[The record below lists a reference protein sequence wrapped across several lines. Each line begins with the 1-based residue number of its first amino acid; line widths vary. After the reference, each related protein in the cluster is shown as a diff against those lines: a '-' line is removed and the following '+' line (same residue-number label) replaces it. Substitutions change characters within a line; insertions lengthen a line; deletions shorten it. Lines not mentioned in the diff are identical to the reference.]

1 MIASRRSRCTP
12 AGSLNARWSWIA
24 FLLVAVTS
32 LSEVAGAQT
41 VAWTARKNG
50 TAVDG
55 DAQPGSGSVIAGKR
69 ALAVDGI
76 GNVFVTGT
84 AANGSSNDFLT
95 VAYDPAGNVLW
106 SKLRN
111 GAANGADHAYALA
124 LGASGNVYV
133 TGYSF
138 NGTNNDF
145 LTVAY
150 DSAGNELWSKVKNGA
165 ANGSDSASALAV
177 DAAENVYVTGGS
189 HNGINSDY
197 LTVAYDS
204 AGNELWA
211 TVKNGAANLDDSV
224 YALAVTPSGTS
235 FVTGY
240 SNNAS
245 NSDYMTV
252 AYDSS
257 GAELWARVKNGAGNG
272 ADSAQALAADASGNV
287 FVTGYSFSGSTNDY
301 LTVAY
306 DISGNELWARSK
318 NLSWENA
325 FAVAL
330 DSTGRVLVTGIS
342 SNGATHDYLTVA
354 YDSAGTEV
362 WAKLK
367 NGAANKDDF
376 PYALVVDGSDNVFV
390 TGYSNNGTNND
401 YLTVAYD
408 SVGSELWAKV
418 RNGAANNTDT
428 AYAIGVR
435 AGGGVYVTGYSHN
448 GSNDDFLTLAYDS
461 AGTELWGAKEPP
473 QWGYDDRPG
482 AGDQIRGKRALAV
495 DGSGNVYV
503 TGQASNGSNNDLL
516 TVAYDSSGTEIWARV
531 KNGAANN
538 LDQAYALAVDGSG
551 NVYVTGQSH
560 NGSNNDYLTVAYDSA
575 GNELWAKVKN
585 GVANNQDRAFALAVD
600 GSGNVYVT
608 GQSHNGSNN
617 DYLTVAYDS
626 LGNELWAKVKNGA
639 ANGTDQVSALA
650 VDGSG
655 NVYVTGYSWNGSNED
670 YLTVAYDST
679 GIELWAK
686 VRNGAGNSQDFAS
699 ALSVDGSGTVHV
711 TGQSS
716 NGTNNDYLTV
726 VYDSAG
732 NELWAKVK
740 NGAANDQDYAF
751 ALAVDGSGNLY
762 VSGQS
767 FSGSNFDY
775 LTVAYDSAGTE
786 LWAKVKNGAANS
798 NDYAFALAVDDSGNV
813 YVTGYSWNGL
823 NNDFLT
829 VAYDSAGNDL
839 WQFPYNGGGEDLSY
853 IAVVSGTGLYVSGSS
868 VGQDSDFLT
877 VKFSLVADVT
887 PPSDPAIGLTSPLES
902 NWTSDNT
909 VSVSW
914 SGAVDEV
921 DGSGIDGYS
930 VEWNTTPVST
940 PNSSVDVNHTV
951 DPHSTTS
958 PPLGDGSEHYFHLS
972 TCDNAGNCTSTV
984 HAGPFWIDTAAPSAP
999 GSVASS
1005 SHGDG
1010 LPHADSTIDLSWGAA
1025 TDSLSGLGDYLYAFD
1040 STPTGPCTGGG
1051 STAGTSAASAS
1062 LADGIWYAHVCS
1074 TDLAGNSSVVHG
1086 GPYRIGADLA
1096 YASTL
1101 VSHQAGATAIT
1112 GNGASSGRYLSADGR
1127 YVAFSSLA
1135 SDLVV
1140 GGSDANGVQD
1150 AFLWDRVTNLVTLI
1164 SHLPGL
1170 PGTAASGEA
1179 TATGISSDGAFVA
1192 FHSTAADMI
1201 AGGSDT
1207 NGVMDAFL
1215 WERATGIVTLISHQ
1229 AGLPTTAGD
1238 ELSYTANGALS
1249 ADGQR
1254 VAIYSNAT
1262 NLVAGAADVSATT
1275 DALMW
1280 DRATGLLTYISHL
1293 PGSPTS
1299 PAASYSIPS
1308 FVSADGEFV
1317 AFYSQATNLMSGG
1330 SDANGNYD
1338 VFLWERATGDVAL
1351 ASHVAG
1357 SPGVAGSGLSSP
1369 RAISS
1374 DGEVLVYLSYSTD
1387 LVPGFSNNNGTLVDT
1402 FAYVRSSG
1410 ESELLSRT
1418 TAGPGAGGNS
1428 ASYGE
1433 AVSADGRYVLL
1444 TSASTDLVPGVTD
1457 PNGTGFDVFL
1467 RDRVS
1472 GTTKLLTSAAGTPA
1486 VTSNNESVGAGL
1498 SSDGRFALYKSW
1510 ATDLIAGM
1518 TPANSAGE
1526 WDVYLVDTVL
1536 GDTDLLSHSAASD
1549 TTTGNAECLP
1559 VGLASGGAVA
1569 LMECA
1574 ATDLAAGVSDPNGPA
1589 IDLYVAVRA
1598 TLDSTLPTDPT
1609 IDSTAPFASTWST
1622 DNTVDVSWSGAADEV
1637 DGSGLAGYSIEWDH
1651 SALSTPDP
1659 TVDIA
1664 HGADPHSTTSPPLAD
1679 AGDWYFHLRTCDI
1692 AGNCTST
1699 VHAGPFWIDTVAPSQ
1714 PGALDSASH
1723 GLAGIPSSD
1732 VDLVVTWGAAGDAGA
1747 GVDGY
1752 SYFVD
1757 GSSSAS
1763 CDLTKDAEEGTT
1775 GVTFAGLSQGTW
1787 YVHVCAVDSAGNW
1800 GPVRTGGPVIVDSTA
1815 PASATTV
1822 YYSRYSSGDLR
1833 RVGANGLGDAAV
1845 LGGLAAPIGLAIDT
1859 RAGKLYFS
1867 LAGSNQIARCDLDG
1881 TNLETLVTG
1890 AGGAYGVALDLDGGK
1905 VYWAARTAGAIRRAN
1920 LDGTA
1925 VESVLTGLHQP
1936 LGVAFD
1942 RTWRKVYF
1950 TEDSFAPAAATV
1962 RIGRA
1967 NPDGTNLEVLLTVP
1981 GTNRPYAI
1989 DVDPVGQVLYWV
2001 NTSTGT
2007 GTIRRLNYDGSGDA
2021 ALVSGSAPGSVA
2033 LEPVSQH
2040 LFWAEEGGQS
2050 VRRARTSGASAVTL
2064 SSGGSRWGVAL
2075 QLPPTAPQALSQA
2088 ISVPESGSTPLR
2100 LRAFDANNDAL
2111 TWVQL
2116 TDPLHGSLSGTAPD
2130 LVYTPTPGYF
2140 GSDSF
2145 TFEVGDGTLT
2155 SPVATVS
2162 ITVTPVDDP
2171 PTAPAIGS
2179 VVPAAGT
2186 WTNDNTVQISWS
2198 GAVDDAGGSG
2208 LAGYSIEW
2216 NHLALST
2223 PDSSVE
2229 IAQSSD
2235 PHSTLSLPLADAGDW
2250 YFHLRACDLGGNC
2263 STAVHVG
2270 PIQIDT
2276 VMPENI
2282 LSLAT
2287 DPPTNLWSADN
2298 TFELTW
2304 SGATDDRSG
2313 VAGYSLFISQ
2323 ATGLPDETIEVVHAS
2338 DPHHFVTVP
2347 LADGELWAFKVRT
2360 CDRAGNCRPGAV
2372 LTAFGRIDTQAPTSP
2387 GTVSSSSH
2395 DGGVTNDPTID
2406 VAWGAATDA
2415 GSGVASYRIGFT
2427 TTPAPPACGAL
2438 PQTAGDTST
2447 TSPPLAAGTWY
2458 FHVCAVDLAGNW
2470 GAVTTGGPYT
2480 IDLSAPRVA
2489 NLDSVATSGGA
2500 IGEGEV
2506 VNVGITQ
2513 LLVSFDEP
2521 MVQALAE
2528 ATSSYQLVAAGIDG
2542 AIDTATCGPLQGDD
2556 QSVAIDSAVYAGQ
2569 TSTLSLNGATALA
2582 DGSYRLLVCAA
2593 LEDPAGNPLDGDGN
2607 GSGGDDFSRSFRVD
2621 LARPTVTLVHSVAD
2635 TGDGSLGEN
2644 EATNVAIT
2652 EVSVSFSE
2660 VVLGGDSTASFLLVE
2675 GGLDGALDTTA
2686 CGPLA
2691 GDDTSVGLDAAVYSS
2706 LGSISTLQL
2715 SGGAALA
2722 DGTYRLLVCGTVTDL
2737 GGNALDDDDD
2747 GDGNDDFA
2755 RNFVVDTVPPTNPTA
2770 ISSSTHV
2777 HAAWSPVTGFGA
2789 QWSGATDDRSG
2800 PAGYSVVIDGNPTTA
2815 VDCTIEVADAAGT
2828 GSTVATLGEGAWYV
2842 HVRLIDRAGNCAVG
2856 EAEAGFWGIDT
2867 SAPSAPG
2874 AISSSSHDPAGTAVA
2889 DDTIDVAWGA
2899 ASDTFSD
2906 VASYSYAFDG
2916 NPTGSCSSSSTA
2928 SLGATSGA
2936 LADGSHYVHV
2946 CAVDYA
2952 GNSGAAVHG
2961 GPYVVDTAGPTGL
2974 VASSIS
2980 HSVSTWS
2987 NDNGIDFGFSGAT
3000 DTSGVAGY
3008 AIAFDRAAATLPV
3021 CATTQAASTFTGSSS
3036 ADGSDWWIHVR
3047 ARDAAGNCGDT
3058 VHLGPFWIDT
3068 TAPSAPSAVSSSSH
3082 GGGPANDPTID
3093 VAWGAA
3099 TDVTSGVASYS
3110 YLFDGAP
3117 TGGCP
3122 GNSTAG
3128 LSATSSTLADGS
3140 WYLHVCAVDLA
3151 GNTGAAAHGG
3161 PYVVDTAGPT
3171 GLAISSTSHT
3181 VSTWSNDNSVDF
3193 SFSGATDANGIAGY
3207 AVVYDQ
3213 TSATEP
3219 ICASTQAV
3227 STFAGSSSPDAD
3239 DWWIHVRAV
3248 DGAGNC
3254 GSTVHLGPFQIDT
3267 QSPSAPTGLAS
3278 PSHDVGVASN
3288 DTTVEVD
3295 WVAAVDQAGLSGID
3309 GYGFFFST
3317 SAGDACDD
3325 VQDVEEDALT
3335 TTSGAL
3341 ADGEHFFHLCA
3352 EDNAGNW
3359 SPVASIGPFVIDTAG
3374 ASVVAIGT
3382 VADTGDGELV
3392 EGESTQ
3398 RGLTQLLVVFD
3409 GAMFD
3414 ASGDS
3419 DPADVTNPAS
3429 YRLYR
3434 AGPNGALQ
3442 TTACG
3447 AAAGDD
3453 VEVPFAAVS
3462 YSASTTT
3469 AALSFSGNLALP
3481 RESYRLLVCPTLE
3494 DDAGTPIAGFTR
3506 NFAITA
3512 SDLLLNPNFDHDL
3525 AGWVVMEPTPGG
3537 LLWSSND
3544 LSSAPS
3550 SGSAEIVTAS
3560 GTGAVWALSQC
3571 FSISGNPVEM
3581 SGWTEVESSVAGA
3594 PLVGARIDYFGG
3606 AGCSGAVVGSTLS
3619 PPVAGDTGGFRTYLR
3634 LTRSSPPT
3642 AALSVL
3648 VSMEV
3653 EGGAAATFTAR
3664 FDDLFYGLTPPL
3676 FSDGFESNGTGAW
3689 SAAVP

>member
-12 AGSLNARWSWIA
+12 AGSLNARWTWIA
-24 FLLVAVTS
+24 VLMVAVTS

-50 TAVDG
+50 TVVDG

-69 ALAVDGI
+69 ALAVDGT

-150 DSAGNELWSKVKNGA
+150 DNAGNELWAKVKNGA

-177 DAAENVYVTGGS
+177 DVAENVYVTGGS
-189 HNGINSDY
+189 HNGTNSDY

-204 AGNELWA
+204 AGTELWA

-224 YALAVTPSGTS
+224 YALAVTPSGTV

-272 ADSAQALAADASGNV
+272 ADSAQALAVDAAGSV
-287 FVTGYSFSGSTNDY
+287 FVTGYSFSGPTNDY

-318 NLSWENA
+318 NLAWENA

-330 DSTGRVLVTGIS
+330 DSTGQVLVTGIS

-354 YDSAGTEV
+354 YDSSGTEV

-367 NGAANKDDF
+367 NGAANQDDF

-390 TGYSNNGTNND
+390 TGYSNNATNND
-401 YLTVAYD
+401 FLTVAYD
-408 SVGSELWAKV
+408 SAGNELWAKV

-428 AYAIGVR
+428 AYAIAAR
-435 AGGGVYVTGYSHN
+435 AGGGVYVAGYSSN
-448 GSNDDFLTLAYDS
+448 GANKDFLTVAYDS
-461 AGTELWGAKEPP
+461 AGTELWAEKEPP
-473 QWGYDDRPG
+473 QVGYDDRPG
-482 AGDQIRGKRALAV
+482 TGDSVRGKRALAV

-503 TGQASNGSNNDLL
+503 TGQTWSGSSYDYLTVAYDNAGTELWARAKNRVANVNDYAFAVAASESGNVYVTGHSHNGMNEDYLTVAYDGAGNELWAKVRNGTANDQDQASALALDGSENVYLTGASSNGSNDDYLTLAYDSAGTELWAKVKNGAANNQDQASAIGVDGSGNVYVTGRSSNGSNDDYL
-516 TVAYDSSGTEIWARV
+516 TVAYDSAGTELWSRVKNGSANSYDQAYALAVDGSANVYVTGLSWNGSNYDYLTLAYDSAGNELWARV
-531 KNGAANN
+531 KNGAANSS
-538 LDQAYALAVDGSG
+538 DIAWALAVDGSG
-551 NVYVTGQSH
+551 NVYVTGNSF
-560 NGSNNDYLTVAYDSA
+560 NGSNY
-575 GNELWAKVKN
+575 
-585 GVANNQDRAFALAVD
+585 
-600 GSGNVYVT
+600 
-608 GQSHNGSNN
+608 
-617 DYLTVAYDS
+617 
-626 LGNELWAKVKNGA
+626 
-639 ANGTDQVSALA
+639 
-650 VDGSG
+650 
-655 NVYVTGYSWNGSNED
+655 
-670 YLTVAYDST
+670 
-679 GIELWAK
+679 
-686 VRNGAGNSQDFAS
+686 
-699 ALSVDGSGTVHV
+699 
-711 TGQSS
+711 
-716 NGTNNDYLTV
+716 
-726 VYDSAG
+726 
-732 NELWAKVK
+732 
-740 NGAANDQDYAF
+740 
-751 ALAVDGSGNLY
+751 
-762 VSGQS
+762 
-767 FSGSNFDY
+767 DY

-786 LWAKVKNGAANS
+786 LWAKVKNGAAS
-798 NDYAFALAVDDSGNV
+798 NEDRAYALAVDGSGTV
-813 YVTGYSWNGL
+813 YVTGQSSNGTDYDYL
-823 NNDFLT
+823 A
-829 VAYDSAGNDL
+829 VAYDNTGAEL
-839 WQFPYNGGGEDLSY
+839 WQYLYNGGGEDLSY
-853 IAVVSGTGLYVSGSS
+853 IAVASGNGLFVSGYSA
-868 VGQDSDFLT
+868 GQQGDFFT
-877 VKFSLVADVT
+877 VKFSLVVDTTV
-887 PPSDPAIGLTSPLES
+887 PSDPAIGATSPPEAVWANDS
-902 NWTSDNT
+902 T
-909 VSVSW
+909 VEVNW
-914 SGAVDEV
+914 SGATDEV
-921 DGSGIDGYS
+921 GGSGIDGYS

-940 PNSSVDVNHTV
+940 PDGLVDVSHTL
-951 DPHSTTS
+951 DPHSTVS
-958 PPLGDGSEHYFHLS
+958 PPLADGDGHYFHLS
-972 TCDNAGNCTSTV
+972 TCDNSGNCTSTV
-984 HAGPFWIDTAAPSAP
+984 HAGPFWIDTAPPSAP
-999 GSVASS
+999 GAVASA

-1025 TDSLSGLGDYLYAFD
+1025 TDALSGLGEYLFAFD
-1040 STPTGPCTGGG
+1040 GTPAGPCTGGG

-1074 TDLAGNSSVVHG
+1074 TDLAGNSSVAHG
-1086 GPYRIGADLA
+1086 GPYRIGADLG

-1170 PGTAASGEA
+1170 PASAASGEA

-1201 AGGSDT
+1201 SGGTDG

-1215 WERATGIVTLISHQ
+1215 WERATGTVTLISHQ

-1238 ELSYTANGALS
+1238 EISYTTNGALS

-1280 DRATGLLTYISHL
+1280 DRATGLLTYVSHL

-1299 PAASYSIPS
+1299 AAASYSIPS
-1308 FVSADGEFV
+1308 FMSANGEFV
-1317 AFYSQATNLMSGG
+1317 AFYSQATNLISGG
-1330 SDANGNYD
+1330 SDANGTYD
-1338 VFLWERATGDVAL
+1338 VFLWERATGDIAL

-1357 SPGVAGSGLSSP
+1357 SPGVAGSGQSSP

-1387 LVPGFSNNNGTLVDT
+1387 LVPGFSNNNGTFVDT
-1402 FAYVRSSG
+1402 FAYVRSFG

-1418 TAGPGAGGNS
+1418 TAGPGAGGNA
-1428 ASYGE
+1428 ASYGD
-1433 AVSADGRYVLL
+1433 AVSGDGRYVLL

-1457 PNGTGFDVFL
+1457 PNGTGFDLFL
-1467 RDRVS
+1467 HDRVA
-1472 GTTKLLTSAAGTPA
+1472 GTTRLLTSAAGTPS
-1486 VTSNNESVGAGL
+1486 VTSNNESVGAAL

-1559 VGLASGGAVA
+1559 AGLASGGAVA

-1574 ATDLAAGVSDPNGPA
+1574 ATDLATGVSDPNGA
-1589 IDLYVAVRA
+1589 ATDLYVADGSSPD
-1598 TLDSTLPTDPT
+1598 TTPPTDPGISAT
-1609 IDSTAPFASTWST
+1609 SPVASIWSNDSTIE
-1622 DNTVDVSWSGAADEV
+1622 VSWSGAADEV
-1637 DGSGLAGYSIEWDH
+1637 GGSGLAGYSVEWNH
-1651 SALSTPDP
+1651 LAVSTPDALVEVP
-1659 TVDIA
+1659 HT
-1664 HGADPHSTTSPPLAD
+1664 GDPHATTSPPLAD
-1679 AGDWYFHLRTCDI
+1679 AGDWYFHLRTCDNS
-1692 AGNCTST
+1692 GNCTAT
-1699 VHAGPFWIDTVAPSQ
+1699 IHAGPFWIDTVAPSQ

-1787 YVHVCAVDSAGNW
+1787 YVHVCAVDSAENW
-1800 GPVRTGGPVIVDSTA
+1800 GPVRTGGPFIVDSTA

-1881 TNLETLVTG
+1881 TNIETLVTG

-2100 LRAFDANNDAL
+2100 LRAFDANNEAL

-2360 CDRAGNCRPGAV
+2360 CDRARNCRPGAV
-2372 LTAFGRIDTQAPTSP
+2372 LTVFGRIDTQAPTSP

-2415 GSGVASYRIGFT
+2415 GSGIAIYRIGFT
-2427 TTPAPPACGAL
+2427 TSPAPPACGEL
-2438 PQTAGDTST
+2438 PQTAGGTSAS
-2447 TSPPLAAGTWY
+2447 SPPLAVGSWY
-2458 FHVCAVDLAGNW
+2458 AHVCAVDAAGNESSS
-2470 GAVTTGGPYT
+2470 ATGGPYT
-2480 IDLSAPRVA
+2480 IDLSAPRVSTI
-2489 NLDSVATSGGA
+2489 DSVATSGGA

-2607 GSGGDDFSRSFRVD
+2607 GSGGDDFRRSFRVD

-2635 TGDGSLGEN
+2635 TGDGSLGEE

-2652 EVSVSFSE
+2652 ELAVSFSE
-2660 VVLGGDSTASFLLVE
+2660 AVLGGDSTASFLLVE
-2675 GGLDGALDTTA
+2675 GGLDGTLDTAA

-2691 GDDTSVGLDAAVYSS
+2691 GDDASVVLDSAVYSALS
-2706 LGSISTLQL
+2706 STSTLAL
-2715 SGGAALA
+2715 SGGGALA
-2722 DGTYRLLVCGTVTDL
+2722 DGTYRLLVCGTVTDF

-2777 HAAWSPVTGFGA
+2777 RAAWSPVTGFGV

-2815 VDCTIEVADAAGT
+2815 IDCTIEVSDSAGT
-2828 GSTVATLGEGAWYV
+2828 GSTAATLGEGAWYV
-2842 HVRLIDRAGNCAVG
+2842 HVRLIDRAGNCATGV
-2856 EAEAGFWGIDT
+2856 AEDGFWGIDT
-2867 SAPSAPG
+2867 SAPTAPG
-2874 AISSSSHDPAGTAVA
+2874 VISSSSHDPTGTPVS

-2899 ASDTFSD
+2899 ASDAFAG
-2906 VASYSYAFDG
+2906 VASYIYGFDG
-2916 NPTGSCSSSSTA
+2916 NPAGSCAGSSTA

-2974 VASSIS
+2974 VASSTS

-2987 NDNGIDFGFSGAT
+2987 NDNGIDFAFSGAT
-3000 DTSGVAGY
+3000 DG
-3008 AIAFDRAAATLPV
+3008 
-3021 CATTQAASTFTGSSS
+3021 
-3036 ADGSDWWIHVR
+3036 
-3047 ARDAAGNCGDT
+3047 
-3058 VHLGPFWIDT
+3058 
-3068 TAPSAPSAVSSSSH
+3068 
-3082 GGGPANDPTID
+3082 
-3093 VAWGAA
+3093 
-3099 TDVTSGVASYS
+3099 
-3110 YLFDGAP
+3110 
-3117 TGGCP
+3117 
-3122 GNSTAG
+3122 
-3128 LSATSSTLADGS
+3128 
-3140 WYLHVCAVDLA
+3140 
-3151 GNTGAAAHGG
+3151 
-3161 PYVVDTAGPT
+3161 
-3171 GLAISSTSHT
+3171 
-3181 VSTWSNDNSVDF
+3181 
-3193 SFSGATDANGIAGY
+3193 NGIAGY
-3207 AVVYDQ
+3207 AVVYDRA
-3213 TSATEP
+3213 SGAEPACAT
-3219 ICASTQAV
+3219 TQAG
-3227 STFAGSSSPDAD
+3227 STFTGSSSPDAG

-3248 DGAGNC
+3248 DGADNC
-3254 GSTVHLGPFQIDT
+3254 GATVHLGPFQIDT
-3267 QSPSAPTGLAS
+3267 QSPAAPAGLDS

-3288 DTTVEVD
+3288 DDTIDVE
-3295 WVAAVDQAGLSGID
+3295 WTAALDQAGLSGID

-3317 SAGDACDD
+3317 GEDDDCDGE
-3325 VQDVEEDALT
+3325 VDVEEDVLSA
-3335 TTSGAL
+3335 TSSAL
-3341 ADGEHFFHLCA
+3341 ADGEHYFHLCA
-3352 EDNAGNW
+3352 LDNAGSW
-3359 SPVASIGPFVIDTAG
+3359 GPVASIGPFVIDTAG
-3374 ASVVAIGT
+3374 AAVVAIGT
-3382 VADTGDGELV
+3382 VADTGDDELA
-3392 EGESTQ
+3392 EGESTPV
-3398 RGLTQLLVVFD
+3398 GVTQLIVEFD

-3414 ASGDS
+3414 GTGDS
-3419 DPADVTNPAS
+3419 DPADVTNPEN

-3434 AGPNGALQ
+3434 AGADGAVQ
-3442 TTACG
+3442 TASCG
-3447 AAAGDD
+3447 SATGDD
-3453 VEVPFAAVS
+3453 VEVPFAAAS
-3462 YSASTTT
+3462 YSAPTTTT
-3469 AALSFSGNLALP
+3469 ALSLSSSLALP
-3481 RESYRLLVCPTLE
+3481 QGSYRFLVCPTLE
-3494 DDAGTPIAGFTR
+3494 DDAGTLIAGFTR
-3506 NFAITA
+3506 NFTVQTT
-3512 SDLLLNPNFDHDL
+3512 DRLGNPNFDRDL
-3525 AGWVVMEPTPGG
+3525 AGWVVTEPVPGA
-3537 LLWSSND
+3537 LLWSSSVD
-3544 LSSAPS
+3544 AGDAET
-3550 SGSAEIVTAS
+3550 SGAAELLTA
-3560 GTGAVWALSQC
+3560 TGAGQAYALSQC
-3571 FSISGNPVEM
+3571 LDVPAGPYLARARTRIAGSSASAPVA
-3581 SGWTEVESSVAGA
+3581 TLRLDFFAAAACAGA
-3594 PLVGARIDYFGG
+3594 LVD
-3606 AGCSGAVVGSTLS
+3606 SSLS
-3619 PPVAGDTGGFRTYLR
+3619 SPVSGDTAGVWLPLDLR
-3634 LTRSSPPT
+3634 RAAAPAT
-3642 AALSVL
+3642 ALSVL
-3648 VSMEV
+3648 VTV
-3653 EGGAAATFTAR
+3653 GIDGGTESSFTAAL
-3664 FDDLFYGLTPPL
+3664 DDLFFGRAPEL
-3676 FSDGFESNGTGAW
+3676 FSDGFESGDTSSW
-3689 SAAVP
+3689 SGSAP